1 MARPKIAIPVPH
13 SYKPEYAQR
22 SLPQYVHAVEAAGG
36 EAVVIRLDQPSEA
49 IAKQATECQ
58 GVLLPGSSADVDP
71 QKYGAERDPLCNPGD
86 KLRDA
91 ADELLLQDAH
101 NMHKPI
107 LAICYG
113 MQSLNVWRTG
123 TLVQDIPTHV
133 TSKINHSAGREVAK
147 AHSVTIDPVSNLAGI
162 LAKSSCEHIAV
173 TPELTSISVPVNSS
187 HHQSVE
193 RAGDGLR
200 IVARCPDDNVIE
212 AVEGTQ
218 PGHFVIGV
226 QWHPER
232 GIDDDAPSQ
241 ALLNAFVRA
250 AAGDKRKS
258 SR

>member
-1 MARPKIAIPVPH
+1 MTRPKIAIPVPH
-13 SYKPEYAQR
+13 SYRPEYAQR

-36 EAVVIRLDQPSEA
+36 EAVVIQLGQPSEA
-49 IAKQATECQ
+49 IAKQATACQ

-71 QKYGAERDPLCNPGD
+71 QKYGAERNPLTNPCD

-91 ADELLLQDAH
+91 VDELLLQDAH

-123 TLVQDIPTHV
+123 SLVQDIPSQVKTTV
-133 TSKINHSAGREVAK
+133 NHSAGREVAQ
-147 AHSVTIDPVSNLAGI
+147 AHTVAVDPVSNLASI
-162 LAKSSCEHIAV
+162 LAKSSCEQIAV
-173 TPELTSISVPVNSS
+173 APELKPISVAVNSS
-187 HHQSVE
+187 HHQAIE

-200 IVARCPDDNVIE
+200 VVARCPDDNVIE

-218 PGHFVIGV
+218 PGHFLIGV

-241 ALLNAFVRA
+241 ALLNSFVEA
-250 AAGDKRKS
+250 AAKYRVPKP
-258 SR
+258 R

>member
-1 MARPKIAIPVPH
+1 MSRPKIAIPVPH

-147 AHSVTIDPVSNLAGI
+147 AHSVTIDPVSNLASI
-162 LAKSSCEHIAV
+162 LAKSSCEQIAV
-173 TPELTSISVPVNSS
+173 TPELKSISVPVNSS

>member
-1 MARPKIAIPVPH
+1 MPRPKIAIPVPH
-13 SYKPEYAQR
+13 SYRPDYAQR

-36 EAVVIRLDQPSEA
+36 EAVVIQLDQPSEA
-49 IAKQATECQ
+49 IAKQATACQ

-71 QKYGAERDPLCNPGD
+71 QKYGAERNPLTNPGD
-86 KLRDA
+86 KLRDG

-123 TLVQDIPTHV
+123 SLVQDIPSQVKT
-133 TSKINHSAGREVAK
+133 KIDHSAGREVVK
-147 AHSVTIDPVSNLAGI
+147 AHKVVVDPLSNLAGI
-162 LAKSSCEHIAV
+162 LSSSSCEQIAV
-173 TPELTSISVPVNSS
+173 TPELKGIGIPVNSS
-187 HHQSVE
+187 HHQAVE

-200 IVARCPDDNVIE
+200 VVARCPDDNVIE

-218 PGHFVIGV
+218 PGHFVVGV

-241 ALLNAFVRA
+241 ALLNAFVKA
-250 AAGDKRKS
+250 AAQKK
-258 SR
+258 